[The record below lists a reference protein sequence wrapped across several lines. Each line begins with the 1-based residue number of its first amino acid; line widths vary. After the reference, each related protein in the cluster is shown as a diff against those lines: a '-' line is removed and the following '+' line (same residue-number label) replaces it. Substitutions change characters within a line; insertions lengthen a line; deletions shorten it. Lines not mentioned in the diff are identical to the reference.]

1 MLISFLF
8 SLGVLFGLP
17 LISGLE
23 AFGFAGML
31 GGIILSWIIIGI
43 AKLCEDATEE
53 DEEILGTYVTEAR
66 HYEPWTERIKH
77 KNEQNG
83 KVTYEIVEH
92 RETWEITVAEG
103 DIFPISEY
111 EYRRY
116 VKLFGNEN
124 TQQADHSWEARG
136 EILNSGYCHTSKW
149 QGIFLTACYVYVHRT
164 YINPVLRSDNTYTSE
179 EIDKNIIKTL
189 CLTEYSEREVYGTA
203 KDTDD
208 AKALREKLTDYNC
221 WYREKNIK
229 LNFILLKNAK
239 TSQAMYWQQYWKN
252 GKRNTINAVVGVDSK
267 NKIRWVHVFG
277 WQNEATRI
285 KLRNFIAGQKTL
297 SDITKNFN
305 QVEEILKEN
314 YKLPDFK
321 QYDFVPKRFPYVG
334 TFIALFLCLALYCGM
349 FGRVPHYND
358 RAQNNLKNEQ
368 YELAKSNYELHL
380 KNNPNDVY
388 ALYNLGVIYWR
399 ENNCEE
405 AVKFFSRA
413 EENEEQLQQS
423 KRKNIYRSR
432 GICFKILKQ
441 NKKAIADMK
450 KAIKQDK
457 YDALS
462 YCSLYA
468 LYKSIGYKK
477 SRWALDEKYQ
487 RIAPNATSELKPYES
502 PEDTLQKECKDYSD
516 GMFYLLDKVGV
527 TTGRAFTQ
535 ILNET
540 LDAI

>member
-8 SLGVLFGLP
+8 SLGIFLAIPFIL
-17 LISGLE
+17 GLE
-23 AFGFAGML
+23 AFGFVGLL
-31 GGIILSWIIIGI
+31 GWFILSWIIIGI

-53 DEEILGTYVTEAR
+53 DEEILGTYVIEAR
-66 HYEPWTERIKH
+66 HYDPWTERIKH

-103 DIFPISEY
+103 DILPISEY

-116 VKLFGNEN
+116 VRLFCNEN
-124 TQQADHSWEARG
+124 TQPADHSWEARG
-136 EILNSGYCHTSKW
+136 EILDSGYCHTSKW
-149 QGIFLTACYVYVHRT
+149 QGIFLTACYVYVYRT
-164 YINPVLRSDNTYTSE
+164 YINPVLRSSNTYSSE
-179 EIDKNIIKTL
+179 ELDENIIKTL
-189 CLTEYSEREVYGTA
+189 CLTEYSEKEVYGTA
-203 KDTDD
+203 SNTED

-221 WYREKNIK
+221 WYRKKNIK

-239 TSQAMYWQQYWKN
+239 PSQSMYWQQYWKN

-321 QYDFVPKRFPYVG
+321 QYDFVPKRFPYAG
-334 TFIALFLCLALYCGM
+334 TFIALFFCLALYCGM

-358 RAQNNLKNEQ
+358 RAQNNLKNKQ
-368 YELAKSNYELHL
+368 YKLAKSNYELHL

-388 ALYNLGVIYWR
+388 ALNNLGVIYWK
-399 ENNCEE
+399 EDNCEE
-405 AVKFFSRA
+405 AEKLFSRA
-413 EENEEQLQQS
+413 IANKEHLSSDLHAELHLN
-423 KRKNIYRSR
+423 RA
-432 GICFKILKQ
+432 ICYKDLKQ

-450 KAIKQDK
+450 TVIKMEK
-457 YDALS
+457 YNTEA
-462 YCSLYA
+462 YCDLYSLYKT
-468 LYKSIGYKK
+468 LGYKK
-477 SRWALDEKYQ
+477 SIWALQEQYNNHLSG
-487 RIAPNATSELKPYES
+487 RLKEN
-502 PEDTLQKECKDYSD
+502 CKDYKD
-516 GMFYLLDKVGV
+516 TLTYLYDDVDMF
-527 TTGRAFTQ
+527 TGRGFMH
-535 ILNET
+535 LLKNT
-540 LDAI
+540 L